1 MDSPFS
7 NKTVCLDLKDTTRY
21 KEKKRL
27 IELLT
32 SNGAKV
38 SFIIQKGSSL
48 LIKNDKSNVS
58 TYKCRTAFKL
68 GIPVVH
74 VDYIFNLL
82 NKKVVN
88 FKDYVIVNTESQQR
102 FKNGKIVGNIQK
114 IIIIL
119 INLKFYFN

>member
-58 TYKCRTAFKL
+58 TYK
-68 GIPVVH
+68 
-74 VDYIFNLL
+74 
-82 NKKVVN
+82 
-88 FKDYVIVNTESQQR
+88 
-102 FKNGKIVGNIQK
+102 
-114 IIIIL
+114 
-119 INLKFYFN
+119 